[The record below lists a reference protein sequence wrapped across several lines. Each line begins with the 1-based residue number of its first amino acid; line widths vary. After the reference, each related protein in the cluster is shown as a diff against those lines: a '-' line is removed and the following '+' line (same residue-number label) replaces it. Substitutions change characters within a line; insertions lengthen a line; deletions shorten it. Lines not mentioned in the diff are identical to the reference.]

1 MMNQRIFVTGTKGGT
16 GVSSVV
22 ANLARS
28 LADSNE
34 ITLVIELDSQNQLA
48 RHFAIPWQSKIG
60 WQNAYDLEALPY
72 CFYQTQSNIN
82 ILPYGESLG
91 EQAKLCAQTIIDSS
105 SKLDLPKNSWIL
117 FDAGQSQQLNALD
130 LNSNDIILE
139 IANCDGICHS
149 LLYQKFFMDK
159 QKYKAQ
165 HYVLINRYNAHSEV
179 ESDLF
184 TLWRQQLDCLS
195 PVFINTDEAIKVA
208 VTHGNQAVALY
219 PANSC
224 RADFERL
231 SAWLAHL
238 LTQRNI
244 SKDRT

>member
-1 MMNQRIFVTGTKGGT
+1 MNQKVFVTGTKGGT

-34 ITLVIELDSQNQLA
+34 TVVVIELDSQNQLA
-48 RHFAIPWQSKIG
+48 RHFAIPWQSQIG
-60 WQNAYDLEALPY
+60 WQNAHDLEALQY
-72 CFYQTQSNIN
+72 CFYQTQSKIH
-82 ILPYGESLG
+82 ILPYGESFN
-91 EQAKLCAQTIIDSS
+91 EQAKLQAQSIVDNS
-105 SKLDLPKNSWIL
+105 SKLKLPDHSWII
-117 FDAGQSQQLNALD
+117 FDVGQSKQLDSLQ

-139 IANCDGICHS
+139 VANCDGICHS
-149 LLYQKFFMDK
+149 ILYQKLFLNK
-159 QKYKAQ
+159 QTYQAQ
-165 HYVLINRYNAHSEV
+165 HHVLINRYNAHSEV

-184 TLWRQQLDCLS
+184 TLWRQQLNCIS

-238 LTQRNI
+238 LTQ
-244 SKDRT
+244 SSPLKDPV